1 MSHHRRTLLPAVA
14 GLLVAAA
21 PPPDL
26 GLVRDAIIAEA
37 SRIEPAALAFDR
49 TTTATKH
56 SPLGSEK
63 SVTIERWDGKG
74 WTLVSVNGSTPKSSH
89 RRYFQ
94 RATVNAP
101 VPGYHRL
108 AAMLTAAGEISTDE
122 KGRKILKIAVLP
134 AASVRSES
142 DDVSSHLSGEAVITT
157 TNGKPWVSQLNLKA
171 REPFKLGG
179 RIKVTEF
186 RQTLDFGLGPNGR
199 PRLTG
204 QSALSKGQMFG
215 FGGGE
220 VNQVTY
226 TYR

>member
-1 MSHHRRTLLPAVA
+1 MNHHCRTLLPAIA

-26 GLVRDAIIAEA
+26 APMRDALIAEA
-37 SRIEPAALAFDR
+37 NRIEPAALAFDR

-56 SPLGSEK
+56 SPLGRET

-74 WTLVSVNGSTPKSSH
+74 WTLVSVNGGAAKSSQ

-94 RATVNAP
+94 RATVDAP

-108 AAMLTAAGEISTDE
+108 AAMLAAAGEIGTDA
-122 KGRKILKIAVLP
+122 KGRKVLKIAVLP
-134 AASVRSES
+134 AGSVRSEN
-142 DDVSSHLSGEAVITT
+142 DDISTHLSGEAVIST
-157 TNGKPWVSQLNLKA
+157 TNGKPWVSQLNLNA

-186 RQTLDFGLGPNGR
+186 KQTLDYGLGPNGR

-204 QSALSKGQMFG
+204 QTALSKGQMFG

>member
-1 MSHHRRTLLPAVA
+1 MNQHRRTFLPVVA
-14 GLLVAAA
+14 GLLIAAS
-21 PPPDL
+21 PPDL
-26 GLVRDAIIAEA
+26 APVRDTIIAEA
-37 SRIEPAALAFDR
+37 RRIEPAALAFDR

-56 SPLGSEK
+56 SPLGKET

-74 WTLVSVNGSTPKSSH
+74 WTLVSVNGGAPKSSH

-94 RATVNAP
+94 KATVNAP

-108 AAMLTAAGEISTDE
+108 ALMLAAAGEVSADE
-122 KGRKILKIAVLP
+122 KGRKLLKIAVLP
-134 AASVRSES
+134 AGSVRSEN
-142 DDVSSHLSGEAVITT
+142 DDISSHLSGEAVIST
-157 TNGKPWVSQLNLKA
+157 TNGKPWVSQLNLVV
-171 REPFKLGG
+171 RETFKLNG

-186 RQTLDFGLGPNGR
+186 KQTLDYGLGPNGR
-199 PRLTG
+199 PRLTA

>member
-1 MSHHRRTLLPAVA
+1 MMHHRHMLLPAVA

-21 PPPDL
+21 PPAEVAQ
-26 GLVRDAIIAEA
+26 VRDAIIAEA

-49 TTTATKH
+49 TTTAAKH
-56 SPLGSEK
+56 SPLGTEK

-74 WTLVSVNGSTPKSSH
+74 WTLVSVNGGPPKSSQ

-94 RATVNAP
+94 KATVNAP

-108 AAMLTAAGEISTDE
+108 ATMLAAAGEIGTDE

-134 AASVRSES
+134 AASVYSEN
-142 DDVSSHLSGEAVITT
+142 DDISSHLSGEAVITT

-179 RIKVTEF
+179 RIKVTQF
-186 RQTLDFGLGPNGR
+186 RQTLDYGLGPNGR

-204 QSALSKGQMFG
+204 QSALSEGQLFG